1 MSIRYKLLAGFS
13 VALVVLAVQVL
24 AVNYFVYQLQ
34 GAAES
39 LAELAA
45 AQKEQL
51 TSKEIIV
58 PMRAQLEKI
67 PDLPDPQKG
76 LTIVVGQWDQV
87 MAGIDTMIKTTPS
100 IKDLASVHKLET
112 TRDLTAESLSKYKSA
127 LAAKAANQDE
137 FFKQMIFFDEKLQ
150 ELRSAFD
157 QVGDDIGK
165 QLNAA
170 LQLEQQ
176 VHNRPVQAGALI
188 GVLTAG
194 FLMVFALLFST
205 RLVEPIKRMAQAAR
219 KIASGEIDQKISY
232 QSTDEVGML
241 ARSFEEMSRTLQ
253 GIIDETAVLIRAA
266 QGGRLDKRG
275 DAKKFQGA
283 YQDLIR
289 GMNDMFDA
297 VVAPINEASHVL
309 QRVAAQ
315 DLNAR
320 VTGMYS
326 GDFAKI
332 KDALNLAVTEL
343 QGALNNVNVSVG
355 RLNDTLGEVANSA
368 EAVSSA
374 AVRITDVSKAVAGGS
389 SAQAASV
396 TEVLASL
403 QQLGAMSK
411 RNAQNAKEARDLT
424 ESARVTA
431 DQVAQGMRR
440 LSEAINKIK
449 SSSDS
454 TAKIVKTID
463 EIAFQTNLLALNAAV
478 EAARAGD
485 AGKGFAVVAEEV
497 RNLAMRSAE
506 AAKNTASLIEE
517 SVKNAEGG
525 VALNDEV
532 LKSLHSI
539 IAQVNRV
546 GEVMTKEISEAADQ
560 QSQGIEQ
567 INNAVVD
574 INGVT
579 QQTASRSE
587 EMTNAASTLLREA
600 EDMRAIVNR
609 FAGKES
615 AQHRDMRW
623 EPAEVKE
630 EHPIVLDEPQHQQ
643 QHHQDQLA
651 HAIEGF

>member
-13 VALVVLAVQVL
+13 VALVVLAIQVV
-24 AVNYFVYQLQ
+24 AVNFFVYQLQ
-34 GAAES
+34 GSAET

-51 TSKEIIV
+51 TSKETIGS
-58 PMRAQLEKI
+58 MRAQLEKI
-67 PDLPDPQKG
+67 PDLPDPQRG
-76 LTIVVGQWDQV
+76 FATVQGQWEQV
-87 MAGIDTMIKTTPS
+87 TTGIATMVRTTPS
-100 IKDLASVHKLET
+100 LKQST
-112 TRDLTAESLSKYKSA
+112 SLSKLESARDQATDSLSRYKSA
-127 LAAKAANQDE
+127 LAAKATNQDD

-150 ELRSAFD
+150 ELRAAFD
-157 QVGDDIGK
+157 QVGEDIGK
-165 QLNAA
+165 HLNAA

-188 GVLTAG
+188 GVLAAG
-194 FLMVFALLFST
+194 FLMIFALLFSK
-205 RLVEPIKRMAQAAR
+205 RLVEPIKKMAEAAR
-219 KIASGEIDQKISY
+219 KIASGDIDQKISY
-232 QSTDEVGML
+232 QSSDEVGML
-241 ARSFEEMSRTLQ
+241 ARSFEDMARSLQ

-275 DAKKFQGA
+275 DVRKFQGA
-283 YQDLIR
+283 YADLIR

-297 VVAPINEASHVL
+297 VVAPINEASQVL

-343 QGALNNVNVSVG
+343 QGALTNVNVSVG

-374 AVRITDVSKAVAGGS
+374 AERITDVSKAVAGGS
-389 SAQAASV
+389 SSQAASV

-440 LSEAINKIK
+440 LSEAILKIK

-539 IAQVNRV
+539 INQVNRV
-546 GEVMTKEISEAADQ
+546 GEVMTKEISEAAEQ
-560 QSQGIEQ
+560 QSQGVQQ
-567 INNAVVD
+567 INAAVVD
-574 INGVT
+574 INGIT

-587 EMTNAASTLLREA
+587 EMTSAASALLKEA

-609 FAGKES
+609 FTGKDAES
-615 AQHRDMRW
+615 RHDVHWGIKEQ
-623 EPAEVKE
+623 KE
-630 EHPIVLDEPQHQQ
+630 EHPFVLDEAPPP
-643 QHHQDQLA
+643 HHQLA
-651 HAIEGF
+651 TALDYF

>member
-13 VALVVLAVQVL
+13 VALVVLAIQVI
-24 AVNYFVYQLQ
+24 AVNFFVYQLQ
-34 GAAES
+34 GASET

-45 AQKEQL
+45 SQKDQL
-51 TSKEIIV
+51 TNKEMIGSL
-58 PMRAQLEKI
+58 RSQLEKI
-67 PDLPDPQKG
+67 PDMPDPQKG
-76 LTIVVGQWDQV
+76 LATLTGQWDQV
-87 MAGIDTMIKTTPS
+87 TAGISSIVKATPS
-100 IKDLASVHKLET
+100 LKGSDSLAKLESV
-112 TRDLTAESLSKYKSA
+112 RDQAAESLARYKTA

-150 ELRSAFD
+150 ELRTAFD
-157 QVGDDIGK
+157 LVGEDTGK
-165 QLNAA
+165 FLNGA
-170 LQLEQQ
+170 LQLEQT

-188 GVLTAG
+188 GVLAAG

-205 RLVEPIKRMAQAAR
+205 RLVEPIKRMAEAAR
-219 KIASGEIDQKISY
+219 KIASGDIQQKISY
-232 QSTDEVGML
+232 QSSDEVGML
-241 ARSFEEMSRTLQ
+241 ARSFEDMARSLQ
-253 GIIDETAVLIRAA
+253 GIVDETAVLIRAA

-283 YQDLIR
+283 YADLIR

-297 VVAPINEASHVL
+297 VVAPINEASQVL

-320 VTGMYS
+320 VTGIYS

-343 QGALNNVNVSVG
+343 QGALTNVNVSVG
-355 RLNDTLGEVANSA
+355 RLNDTLSEVASSA

-389 SAQAASV
+389 SSQAASV

-440 LSEAINKIK
+440 LSEAINRIK

-539 IAQVNRV
+539 IGQVNRV

-574 INGVT
+574 INAVT
-579 QQTASRSE
+579 QQTATRSE

-609 FAGKES
+609 FAGHETGGR
-615 AQHRDMRW
+615 RDEHW
-623 EPAEVKE
+623 DVEHEKE
-630 EHPIVLDEPQHQQ
+630 EHPFVLEEPQHP
-643 QHHQDQLA
+643 HHELA
-651 HAIEGF
+651 AAIEGF